1 MNLNWTFV
9 GQSVTFFVFVGFCY
23 KFIWP
28 VLVSA
33 MRERQK
39 TIAEGLENAIRA
51 QQELDNAKSGAVE
64 ALQEARTEAQ
74 GIIEQ
79 ARKQAA
85 QMLENAKTEAESEG
99 ERIKEAGR
107 ADFETEV
114 NQAREALRSQIAG
127 LAVSGAEKIIGTA
140 VDREQHAA
148 MLDKLATEL

>member
-9 GQSVTFFVFVGFCY
+9 GQSVPFFVFVGFCY

-85 QMLENAKTEAESEG
+85 QMLENAKTEAY
-99 ERIKEAGR
+99 K
-107 ADFETEV
+107 
-114 NQAREALRSQIAG
+114 RS
-127 LAVSGAEKIIGTA
+127 
-140 VDREQHAA
+140 RPRRF
-148 MLDKLATEL
+148 